1 MTKILVIDDDV
12 DFGELTLRR
21 LRRMGFECKLLPG
34 AHGAIDLL
42 LRDGYSLVLLDVNM
56 PGLSGTDVLQT
67 IRTLSSRNIKI
78 VLFSSHD
85 HQELRLLA
93 EEHGADGYLSKTA
106 SSTEIELKVLS
117 LLGQPLS
124 SRWSRPPLE
133 T

>member
-1 MTKILVIDDDV
+1 MKILVIDDDI

-34 AHGAIDLL
+34 AYGAIDLL

-56 PGLSGTDVLQT
+56 PGLSGPEVLRT
-67 IRTLSSRNIKI
+67 IRTLSSRTIKI

-85 HQELRLLA
+85 NQELRLLS
-93 EEHGADGYLSKTA
+93 EEHEADGYLSKTA
-106 SSTEIELKVLS
+106 SSTEIELKILS
-117 LLGQPLS
+117 TLGQPLS